1 MNPPKTTQVLHPS
14 GRLYEAFRAFSRSH
28 PEACWFQTD
37 AFFRLAMEWP
47 EAEPVLMLAVRE
59 EGLRDPGLRGS
70 GFRGSGLRN
79 AGLGGSDT
87 GGTGGQQPPG
97 SPGEK
102 KPASKAKTPQDASAD
117 MVAGSL
123 LGVILREPH
132 PAKTLLKAF
141 AGPYRK
147 LTTRT
152 LVYGGPL
159 LAEGTRLQREM
170 TLKVLLRALQDEARS
185 RSLFTQLRNF
195 HDLSDYKPLFRDAGF
210 EWHDHLN
217 QLVDTSSEEA
227 LWKGLSESRRRQVQ
241 KSLDNG
247 AEVVHDPSPAQVD
260 DLYAILQELY
270 TKKVRKPLPSRAFF
284 HALSGMPGDQAITI
298 VVTHQK
304 KVIGGI
310 VCPVLPGKVMYE
322 WYVCG
327 LDRAYKDRGIHP
339 SVLATWEALEYAAGN
354 GIPEFDF
361 MGMGTPDEAYGV
373 RTFKERFGGRMVNH
387 GRYSTVNRKLL
398 YTVAE
403 LGYNLV
409 TLGSRRNG

>member
-59 EGLRDPGLRGS
+59 EGLQDPGLRGS
-70 GFRGSGLRN
+70 GLRN
-79 AGLGGSDT
+79 FGQR
-87 GGTGGQQPPG
+87 GTGV
-97 SPGEK
+97 
-102 KPASKAKTPQDASAD
+102 DSAD

-284 HALSGMPGDQAITI
+284 HALNGMPDDQAITI

-339 SVLATWEALEYAAGN
+339 SVLATWAALEYAAGN